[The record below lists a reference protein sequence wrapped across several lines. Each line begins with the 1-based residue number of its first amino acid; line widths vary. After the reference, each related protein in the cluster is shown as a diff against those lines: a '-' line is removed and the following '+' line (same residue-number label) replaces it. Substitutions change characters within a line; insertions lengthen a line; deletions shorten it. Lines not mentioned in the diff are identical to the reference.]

1 MRELFNMFLP
11 EYSITP
17 KTLKNISIIEYGK
30 AIIDTTTILPSWQ
43 SQLKKEAIIR
53 IVHGS
58 LQIMGVNSDQQ
69 KIKSA
74 VENLNKSSNQDTTN
88 VIKTTMLVD
97 EISKNNEVEEV
108 DLKYIHKTLTE
119 GLIPKIKQGSYRGT
133 KIPGKTN
140 PEEILAQVVRLFDWY
155 NSLDAKDTHHIV
167 TAAIMKGCLEV
178 IKPFEEM
185 SDISSNLLTYIVL
198 KTSGYGF
205 KDFVSIE
212 NYYKNTKSEYK
223 EQIDS
228 LDLEELDFTRW
239 VEYFTDGLA
248 SEVSTTS
255 QNVKLLA
262 KDTKIA
268 KATGRARISN
278 RQERIVEYL
287 QDYGVLQNKD
297 FPILFPD
304 ISEDTVLRDI
314 KVLIDMDI
322 IQKVGSTKSSRYELK

>member
-1 MRELFNMFLP
+1 MFLP

-30 AIIDTTTILPSWQ
+30 AVIETTTILPSWEA
-43 SQLKKEAIIR
+43 QLKKEAVVK
-53 IVHGS
+53 IVYGS
-58 LQIMGVNSDQQ
+58 LQILGINSDQQ

-74 VENLNKSSNQDTTN
+74 VENINKSINQEISN
-88 VIKTTMLVD
+88 VIQATLLVD

-108 DLKYIHKTLTE
+108 DLKYIHKTITE
-119 GLIPKIKQGSYRGT
+119 GLIPRVKQGSYRTT
-133 KIPGKTN
+133 KEPGKVH
-140 PEEILAQVVRLFDWY
+140 PEEILAQIVQLFDWY
-155 NSLDAKDTHHIV
+155 NSLDAKETHHII
-167 TAAIMKGCLEV
+167 TAALMKACLEV
-178 IKPFEEM
+178 IQPFEEM
-185 SDISSNLLTYIVL
+185 NDITSNLLTYIVL

-205 KDFVSIE
+205 KDFISIE
-212 NYYKNTKSEYK
+212 NYYKNTKAEYK
-223 EQIDS
+223 EQVESFD
-228 LDLEELDFTRW
+228 LDELDFTRW
-239 VEYFTDGLA
+239 IEYFTDGLA

-268 KATGRARISN
+268 KATGRVRVSD

-287 QDYGVLQNKD
+287 QDYGILQNKD
-297 FPILFPD
+297 FPMLFPD

-314 KVLIDMDI
+314 KVLIDMGI